1 MTAIAERD
9 LTKSL
14 RRAAVRAMLAPSV
27 HNTQPWRFVVST
39 DSLELYVDRTRQ
51 LHVLDPRGRQ
61 LLISCG
67 CALMNARVSLA
78 AAGVGV
84 QVERFP
90 DPDNRDLLARIKP
103 NGSVPLDHKLALL
116 DQAIDE
122 RRTNRREF
130 FDDPVPADVV
140 DTLIGAA
147 AGEGAE
153 LFVVTS
159 EEHRIVVATLSQRAD
174 NIENS
179 DPAYRAE
186 LRAWTSDD
194 PSRPDGVPAFAVP
207 HVDAGAEDD
216 IPIRDFDTR
225 GMGWLPT
232 RTRSSMHQCLLLLG
246 ASGDGE
252 QAWLASGEAL
262 ERMLLEITRAGFA
275 ASPLTQAVEV
285 TYTNELLR
293 QQLNLGMHPHVLLRV
308 GHAPETPRTRRRRLV
323 DVITYNR

>member
-1 MTAIAERD
+1 
-9 LTKSL
+9 
-14 RRAAVRAMLAPSV
+14 
-27 HNTQPWRFVVST
+27 
-39 DSLELYVDRTRQ
+39 
-51 LHVLDPRGRQ
+51 
-61 LLISCG
+61 
-67 CALMNARVSLA
+67 MNARVSLA

-90 DPDNRDLLARIKP
+90 DPNNRDLLARIKP
-103 NGSVPLDHKLALL
+103 NGSVPLDRKLALL
-116 DQAIDE
+116 DKAIDE

-130 FDDPVPADVV
+130 FDDPVPVDVV

-147 AGEGAE
+147 AREGAE

-232 RTRSSMHQCLLLLG
+232 RTRSSMNQCLLLLG

-293 QQLNLGMHPHVLLRV
+293 QQLNLSMHPHVLLRV
-308 GHAPETPRTRRRRLV
+308 GHAPETPQTRRRRLV